1 MGSLEHAL
9 NSRLPVPNPVIHVKR
24 RFHRRRFREARST
37 LVKLS
42 TGLMLCG
49 VLSGVARTQVTA
61 SVPAT
66 DPASR
71 EAAGSPDLPLAPIQA
86 RPSIAGAPIVLSGPA
101 SLRSGAV
108 PLVPS
113 PGEEYSARAIELY
126 REHQPDRSL
135 DAFSALLK
143 FRQPNAE
150 ELRFV
155 GLDYVALKDL
165 ASADRWLHASLQL
178 DKTEWRTWRY
188 LGGVQYSE
196 ERVEEAVESFSQCLR
211 LDPGNALAEDG
222 LARSLEALG
231 KSAEAASAYQLAV
244 MFNNNDGTTS
254 YLPPLHYGTYL
265 LQLGDLKGALKYLTT
280 AEKLGPEDPDV
291 HEGLSKVFRAT
302 GDLHQ
307 AIAEMD
313 IASDLSPGKARLH
326 YLLAQLYRAEG
337 KELEMKREIATSE
350 TLSKQHPDDPD
361 R

>member
-1 MGSLEHAL
+1 M
-9 NSRLPVPNPVIHVKR
+9 
-24 RFHRRRFREARST
+24 
-37 LVKLS
+37 KLS
-42 TGLMLCG
+42 ISLSLCG
-49 VLSGVARTQVTA
+49 VLSGVALTQVTA

-71 EAAGSPDLPLAPIQA
+71 EAGGSPDLPLAPTQG
-86 RPSIAGAPIVLSGPA
+86 RPSIVREQIVLSGPVA
-101 SLRSGAV
+101 LDTRPVRLGQ
-108 PLVPS
+108 S

-135 DAFSALLK
+135 DAFSALLR

-155 GLDYVALKDL
+155 GLDYVELKDPV
-165 ASADRWLHASLQL
+165 SADRWLHASLQL

-196 ERVEEAVESFSQCLR
+196 EKVPEAVESFSQCLR

-222 LARSLEALG
+222 LARSLDAQG
-231 KSAEAASAYQLAV
+231 KSAEAANAYQLAV
-244 MFNNNDGTTS
+244 MFNSKDRMPS

-265 LQLGDLKGALKYLTT
+265 LRLRDPKGALKYLSI

-291 HEGLSKVFRAT
+291 HEALSKIFRAT
-302 GDLHQ
+302 GDPQQ
-307 AIAEMD
+307 AIAEMC
-313 IASDLSPGKARLH
+313 IASVLSPEKARPH
-326 YLLAQLYRAEG
+326 FLLAQLYRDAG
-337 KELEMKREIATSE
+337 KDVEMKREIATYVA
-350 TLSKQHPDDPD
+350 LSREHPDEPD

>member
-1 MGSLEHAL
+1 M
-9 NSRLPVPNPVIHVKR
+9 NSRLPVPNPVIQGKR
-24 RFHRRRFREARST
+24 RFHRRRFLEARST
-37 LVKLS
+37 PVKL
-42 TGLMLCG
+42 TIGLMLCG

-61 SVPAT
+61 SAPAT

-71 EAAGSPDLPLAPIQA
+71 KVAGSPDLPPAPIPA
-86 RPSIAGAPIVLSGPA
+86 RPSLAGEPIVLSGPA
-101 SLRSGAV
+101 ELDSGAV
-108 PLVPS
+108 PLVQS
-113 PGEEYSARAIELY
+113 PAEDYSARAIELY
-126 REHQPDRSL
+126 REHHPDRSL
-135 DAFSALLK
+135 EAFSALLK
-143 FRQPNAE
+143 FRQPSAE

-165 ASADRWLHASLQL
+165 ASADKWLHASLQL

-196 ERVEEAVESFSQCLR
+196 ERVQEAVESFSQCLR

-244 MFNNNDGTTS
+244 MFNNNDGTPS

-265 LQLGDLKGALKYLTT
+265 LQLGDLKGALKYLSA

-291 HEGLSKVFRAT
+291 HEALSKIFRAT

-313 IASDLSPGKARLH
+313 IASDLAPEKARLH

-337 KELEMKREIATSE
+337 KDLEMKREIATSE
-350 TLSKQHPDDPD
+350 VLSRQHPDDPD